1 MSQSTTGPDGGGD
14 VPADTD
20 RDQMIT
26 DEQLPEDL
34 QPDKNP
40 MARDPDD
47 ERNASDSKAGLSG
60 PDVEG
65 VPDMGS

>member
-1 MSQSTTGPDGGGD
+1 MSDSSNSPSDGSGGD
-14 VPADTD
+14 PEN
-20 RDQMIT
+20 QMIT

-47 ERNASDSKAGLSG
+47 ERNKSDDG
-60 PDVEG
+60 PGADVEG